1 MTLQTHTWAEKTWP
15 EKITC
20 TLMFI
25 AVLFT
30 MAATKCW
37 KRWTWKQPKCLLT
50 EEWKKKMW
58 YIYTMKYYSAI
69 RKNEIRPF
77 AAT

>member
-1 MTLQTHTWAEKTWP
+1 
-15 EKITC
+15 
-20 TLMFI
+20 MFI

-37 KRWTWKQPKCLLT
+37 KHWKQPKRLLT
-50 EEWKKKMW
+50 EEWTKKMW

-69 RKNEIRPF
+69 GKNEIRPF